1 MTDRTDNSQP
11 TLSPCR
17 PLAVGID
24 EACQLLSIGKT
35 KFYQLIGDG
44 RIQVARIDKRSLIRV
59 ADLEQFLANA
69 VQEQERRQLHRAT
82 KKSEQ
87 KS

>member
-1 MTDRTDNSQP
+1 MTDRIDNSQS
-11 TLSPCR
+11 TLSPSR

-24 EACQLLSIGKT
+24 EACRLLSIGKT
-35 KFYQLIGDG
+35 KIYQLIGDG